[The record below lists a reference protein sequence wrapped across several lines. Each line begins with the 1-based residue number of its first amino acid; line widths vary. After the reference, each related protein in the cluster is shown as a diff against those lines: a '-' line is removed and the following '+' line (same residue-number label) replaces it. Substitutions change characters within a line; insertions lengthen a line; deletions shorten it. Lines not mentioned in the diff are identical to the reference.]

1 MKAYLQIIKS
11 CGKCPNCR
19 ERWAGKFPQKYRQKY
34 CRATRKNV
42 GRIIPDWCP
51 LEDYKE
57 D

>member
-1 MKAYLQIIKS
+1 MKVYLQIIKS